1 VAEKRRDNLRRSNAK
16 MTTLTRVLT
25 PTSNRRLNELI
36 GFLMLISAAFLTLA
50 LVSYS
55 PLDPSL
61 NTAATPLSGR
71 PAHNWVGVF
80 GAIGSDLALQLLGVS
95 AFLVP
100 VFLVLYSVRWFRSR
114 PINSPYAKMFG
125 VLALL
130 VSGAALIGLLPW
142 SFHWKGALPAEGL
155 LGRIVAD
162 GLIHYL
168 NVVGAYLVCMA
179 TIAVALYLS
188 TAFSFSGLR
197 VWSQSRFAFAYAALD
212 RFADWRAERERKK
225 AAKDLEKKRAAANS
239 KPVVTAQLVPRRGDA
254 AAEAQ
259 PGVGG
264 MRVPMPAEA
273 SAGKGRSGIERMF
286 EAEIEQFATPAPMA
300 AKRPQTPVE
309 EVAPTQEQPP
319 AGPIAVTSRADDHL
333 HGKTTMP
340 KLAGSY
346 KLPSTALLRR
356 PDEHSAINEE
366 ELKTTAQVLQEKYG
380 EFDVRGQVTQINP
393 GPVVTTYEF
402 KPEAGIKYS
411 RITGLSDDLC
421 LALRAESILIER
433 MAGKSTV
440 GLQVPNHNRETIWLR
455 EVVESQEFLGGKSK
469 LTLAMGKD
477 INGRIVTADLNSMP
491 HLLIAGSTGS
501 GKSVAINAFI
511 MSILYKATPDEVRLI
526 LVDPKRLELGNYEG
540 VPHLHTPIITEPKLA
555 SNALRN
561 AVREMERRLKVLA
574 EKGVRNI
581 DQYNKLFDGGTPNLF
596 EDGAEAKP
604 LPYIVIIIDELAD
617 LMMLDGQNVEA
628 SITRLAQMA
637 RAVGIHLVLATQ
649 RPSVDVITGLIK
661 ANFPARMSFR
671 VATKIDSRT
680 ILDANGA
687 EALLGRGDMLYLPN
701 GSARVHRVHAPFV
714 TEKEIASVVEFWKA
728 QGAAQYQETFLQAP
742 KEEGEG
748 DGVSGGGGAGDGDDD
763 ELFQDAV
770 RIVLE
775 YGKASTSLLQRRLR
789 IGYGRAAHLIDLM
802 ERDGIVGAADGPKP
816 RELLKRPDWLSE
828 VEDAMR

>member
-1 VAEKRRDNLRRSNAK
+1 MGPRRRRGSAAQPYVK
-16 MTTLTRVLT
+16 MNVIARTFT
-25 PTSNRRLNELI
+25 PTGNRRLNELI
-36 GFLMLISAAFLTLA
+36 GFLVFVFAVLLVLA

-61 NTAATPLSGR
+61 NTAANPPAGR
-71 PAHNWVGVF
+71 PAHNWIGVV
-80 GAIGSDLALQLLGVS
+80 GAIVSDLALQIFGV
-95 AFLVP
+95 AVFLIP
-100 VFLVLYSVRWFRSR
+100 VFLLLYSLRWFRSR
-114 PINSPYAKMFG
+114 PINSPYAKTLGAM
-125 VLALL
+125 ALVTFLSGL
-130 VSGAALIGLLPW
+130 VGLLSPRVRW
-142 SFHWKGALPAEGL
+142 MGVIPPEGL

-162 GLIHYL
+162 ALIHYF
-168 NVVGAYLVCMA
+168 NPVGAYLICLAV
-179 TIAVALYLS
+179 IAVALYLS
-188 TAFSFSGLR
+188 TAFSFGAIQI
-197 VWSQSRFAFAYAALD
+197 WSQTRFAFVYAALD
-212 RFADWRAERERKK
+212 RFADWRAERARKK
-225 AAKDLEKKRAAANS
+225 AAKELEKKRAAANA
-239 KPVVTAQLVPRRGDA
+239 KPVVTAQLVPRR
-254 AAEAQ
+254 AAEEAPPVSAQ
-259 PGVGG
+259 PAGVAA
-264 MRVPMPAEA
+264 PLPQ
-273 SAGKGRSGIERMF
+273 AGRPVKSGIERTF
-286 EAEIEQFATPAPMA
+286 EVEFQPAAAPQAEPASPEPFAAS
-300 AKRPQTPVE
+300 E
-309 EVAPTQEQPP
+309 D
-319 AGPIAVTSRADDHL
+319 IAVGARADSAH

-340 KLAGSY
+340 RLAGSY
-346 KLPSTALLRR
+346 KLPSTALLHRA
-356 PDEHSAINEE
+356 DEHSAINEL
-366 ELKTTAQVLQEKYG
+366 ELKNLAQVLAEKCG
-380 EFDVRGQVTQINP
+380 EFDVRGQVVQINP
-393 GPVVTTYEF
+393 GPVVTTFEF

-411 RITGLSDDLC
+411 RITSLCDDLC

-440 GLQVPNHNRETIWLR
+440 GIQVPNHERETIWLR
-455 EVVESQEFLGGKSK
+455 EVVESQEFLGTKSK
-469 LTLAMGKD
+469 VTLALGKD
-477 INGRIVTADLNSMP
+477 INGRIVTADLNTMP

-511 MSILYKATPDEVRLI
+511 MSILYKATPEEVRLI

-581 DQYNKLFDGGTPNLF
+581 DQYNRLFDNNTPTLF
-596 EDGAEAKP
+596 DDGSEARP
-604 LPYIVIIIDELAD
+604 LPFIVIIIDELAD

-637 RAVGIHLVLATQ
+637 RAVGIHLILATQ

-701 GSARVHRVHAPFV
+701 GSARVHRVHAPLV
-714 TEKEIASVVEFWKA
+714 TEKEIAAVVEFWRA
-728 QGAAQYQETFLQAP
+728 QAEAQYEEKFLEAPREDADSEGGGSGVEGAA
-742 KEEGEG
+742 
-748 DGVSGGGGAGDGDDD
+748 DDDND

-816 RELLKRPDWLSE
+816 REVLKRPDWLSE
-828 VEDAMR
+828 VEDALR

>member
-1 VAEKRRDNLRRSNAK
+1 MIAAHPF
-16 MTTLTRVLT
+16 T
-25 PTSNRRLNELI
+25 PSANRRLNELI
-36 GFLMLISAAFLTLA
+36 GFLAFVFAVLLLLA

-61 NTAATPLSGR
+61 NTAAAPLAGR
-71 PAHNWVGVF
+71 PAHNWIGVVGAYV
-80 GAIGSDLALQLLGVS
+80 ADLALQTLGVS
-95 AFLVP
+95 VFLVP
-100 VFLVLYSVRWFRSR
+100 AFLAMYALSWFRSR
-114 PINSPYAKMFG
+114 PIGAPYAKTLG
-125 VLALL
+125 AVALVAFL
-130 VSGAALIGLLPW
+130 SGFIGLLPRTI
-142 SFHWKGALPAEGL
+142 HWKGVIPSEGL

-162 GLIHYL
+162 ALIHYF
-168 NVVGAYLVCMA
+168 NVVGAYVICVA
-179 TIAVALYLS
+179 AIAVGLYLT
-188 TAFSFSGLR
+188 TAFSFGAMQI
-197 VWSQSRFAFAYAALD
+197 WSKTRFGFVYAWMD
-212 RFADWRAERERKK
+212 RFADWRIERARKRE
-225 AAKDLEKKRAAANS
+225 ARDLEKKRAAAANA
-239 KPVVTAQLVPRRGDA
+239 KPVVTAQLVPKRAA
-254 AAEAQ
+254 AAEAA
-259 PGVGG
+259 PPSVAT
-264 MRVPMPAEA
+264 VPPAPVPNNPHA
-273 SAGKGRSGIERMF
+273 RTGIERMF
-286 EAEIEQFATPAPMA
+286 EGEEAPAVPAPRPVQSA
-300 AKRPQTPVE
+300 ADATAE
-309 EVAPTQEQPP
+309 AED
-319 AGPIAVTSRADDHL
+319 IAVTSRADATSR
-333 HGKTTMP
+333 GKTTMP
-340 KLAGSY
+340 RLVGNY
-346 KLPSTALLRR
+346 KLPSTTLLHR
-356 PDEHSAINEE
+356 PDEHGAINEL
-366 ELKTTAQVLQEKYG
+366 ELKNLAQVLTEKCA
-380 EFDVRGQVTQINP
+380 EFDVRGQVVQINP
-393 GPVVTTYEF
+393 GPVVTTFEF

-411 RITGLSDDLC
+411 RITSLCDDLC
-421 LALRAESILIER
+421 LAMRAESILIER

-440 GLQVPNHNRETIWLR
+440 GIQVPNHQRETIWLR
-455 EVVESQEFLGGKSK
+455 EVVEAQEFLGTKSK

-477 INGRIVTADLNSMP
+477 INGRIVTAELNTMP

-511 MSILYKATPDEVRLI
+511 MSILYKATPQEVRLI

-581 DQYNKLFDGGTPNLF
+581 DQYNKLFDGSSGSLF
-596 EDGAEAKP
+596 EDDSEERP

-661 ANFPARMSFR
+661 ANFPARISFR
-671 VATKIDSRT
+671 VATKVDSRT

-714 TEKEIASVVEFWKA
+714 TEKEIAAVVEFWRS
-728 QGAAQYQETFLQAP
+728 QGAAQYQDNFLDAP
-742 KEEGEG
+742 REDGESVIAG
-748 DGVSGGGGAGDGDDD
+748 GVDGGGSGEDDHD
-763 ELFQDAV
+763 ELYQDAV

-802 ERDGIVGAADGPKP
+802 EKDGIVGAADGPKP